1 MPEDSIRLV
10 HISGECE
17 IDLTR
22 RELRIFG
29 SPVLVGGRAFEIIEL
44 LARSAGELVTKD
56 ELMNRIWPGAIVME
70 NTLHVHAAAIRKAL
84 GPNRHLLKTE
94 QGRGYRLL
102 GEWIARS
109 HDTTFP
115 AAGPRR
121 TRADDEFSVT
131 NLPASVTC
139 LIGRTATVARLRD
152 LLSAWRMV
160 TLTGPAGIGKTSL
173 ALKVARALLGE
184 FADGGWLVELAPLS
198 DPTLVPATA
207 ARALLVP
214 PGLDSTTPEAI
225 ARCIGD
231 KSLLLVLDN
240 CEHVI
245 GAAAT
250 LAEMLLAHCPN
261 TTIIATSREILR
273 IQDEHVYRV
282 PALEVPASGRE
293 DADEIL
299 SHSAV
304 ELFIAR
310 MKALDTG
317 FSPSAGDLPII
328 GAICRHLDGIPLAIE
343 FAAAHASMF
352 GVKPV
357 AAGLHD
363 RFAPLTHGRRTAL
376 PRHRTLRAVLD
387 WSYEPLPEAERRL
400 LRHLAAFSGR
410 FTIEAAAAVV
420 NDGFTDRS
428 FVVEGIASL
437 VAKSLVVL
445 DKDVASR
452 WYLSETISA
461 YALEK
466 LVEQG
471 ERDGAALRHA
481 AYFRGLESNTNR
493 RQGRCLPPPGR
504 GGQATA
510 E

>member
-10 HISGECE
+10 HTSGECE

-22 RELRIFG
+22 RELRILG
-29 SPVLVGGRAFEIIEL
+29 SPVPVGGRAFEIIEL
-44 LARSAGELVTKD
+44 LARSVGELVTKG
-56 ELMNRIWPGAIVME
+56 ELMNHIWPSAIVME
-70 NTLHVHAAAIRKAL
+70 NTLHVHVAAIRKAL
-84 GPNRHLLKTE
+84 GPHRYLLKTE

-102 GEWIARS
+102 GDWIARS
-109 HDTTFP
+109 YNTTVP

-121 TRADDEFSVT
+121 MRADDESSVT
-131 NLPASVTC
+131 NLPASVTS
-139 LIGRTATVARLRD
+139 LIGRTAAVARLRD
-152 LLSAWRMV
+152 LLCAWRLV
-160 TLTGPAGIGKTSL
+160 TLTGPGGIGKTSL
-173 ALKVARALLGE
+173 ALKVARTVLGE
-184 FADGGWLVELAPLS
+184 FADGGWLVELASLS
-198 DPTLVPATA
+198 DPTLVPEAA
-207 ARALLVP
+207 ARALRVP
-214 PGLDSTTPEAI
+214 PGLDSTPEVI
-225 ARCIGD
+225 ARCIGN
-231 KSLLLVLDN
+231 KTLLLVLDN

-245 GAAAT
+245 GVAAT
-250 LAEMLLAHCPN
+250 LAETLLAHCPN
-261 TTIIATSREILR
+261 TTIITTSREILR
-273 IQDEHVYRV
+273 IQGEHVYRV
-282 PALEVPASGRE
+282 PALEVPAPGRE

-299 SHSAV
+299 GHSAV

-317 FSPSAGDLPII
+317 FSPSAGDVPII

-352 GVKPV
+352 GVKPM

-363 RFAPLTHGRRTAL
+363 RFALLTRGRRTAL
-376 PRHRTLRAVLD
+376 PRHRSLRAVLD

-420 NDGFTDRS
+420 NDGFTDTS

-466 LVEQG
+466 LVEHG

-481 AYFRGLESNTNR
+481 AYFRGLEPITNR
-493 RQGRCLPPPGR
+493 GQGRCLPFS
-504 GGQATA
+504 
-510 E
+510 